1 MLIQVVIDGN
11 RLMKEK
17 PDYDP
22 MMNKP
27 NNEDDLG
34 DRILLSAHKYSRSV
48 IKEKYFG
55 HLGGIFIH

>member
-1 MLIQVVIDGN
+1 M
-11 RLMKEK
+11 LMKEN

-34 DRILLSAHKYSRSV
+34 DIILLSAHKYSRSV
-48 IKEKYFG
+48 INEKYFG